1 MNKTA
6 EEEEA
11 DHVESVILSQVCNLE
26 MAASAVEQGSLVRL
40 EVTDPRGGGEA
51 ATVRKSV
58 LMSHSPACVL
68 PVPGSGHTTAPG
80 DDGNKICPFIHDTG
94 CPKKWN

>member
-26 MAASAVEQGSLVRL
+26 MAASAVKQGSLVRL
-40 EVTDPRGGGEA
+40 EVTDPRGGGETA
-51 ATVRKSV
+51 AVREAV
-58 LMSHSPACVL
+58 LVSLAPAGVL
-68 PVPGSGHTTAPG
+68 PVLGPRHSTAPA
-80 DDGNKICPFIHDTG
+80 TR
-94 CPKKWN
+94 